1 MRGNRP
7 TELFIKG
14 DITAL
19 ARYWSTTYI
28 QHNPTFPT
36 SIDGFLEGQT
46 SGPKVTY
53 EIGLVVSEGDLMMVH
68 GRYTG
73 IGPKPTV
80 GVYIFRIAQGKI
92 AMQWEGLQEEV
103 TANVSGNSM
112 FDPNEGM

>member
-1 MRGNRP
+1 
-7 TELFIKG
+7 
-14 DITAL
+14 
-19 ARYWSTTYI
+19 
-28 QHNPTFPT
+28 
-36 SIDGFLEGQT
+36 
-46 SGPKVTY
+46 
-53 EIGLVVSEGDLMMVH
+53 MMVH